1 VAPGTKETPGSTTS
15 LIIQHVRRCAGDDG
29 VAAVLERAGLEGQL
43 DELLDESRWASYDDK
58 IALFEAAAAELSHPG
73 VAFDVGATILNG
85 PVGQL
90 VPVLRALGGPGPAL
104 RAVIDTSASFSPTAT
119 IELLELGEHH
129 ARVVYRLD
137 DGLAPNHHDCKFTM
151 GLLSQIGPVFDL
163 PPADVMEHTC
173 KVRGDDA
180 CELEVSW
187 APALRTRRLGRRERR
202 ERVRGLTAR
211 FWELESKT
219 PDLVSDGDPSRVLRE
234 IEIRAAEAIGATG
247 HVLILTDP
255 DGSAPRVSQ
264 HGLVGGVAALVDDVF
279 QGLVAA
285 DDPSRIVVAVESER
299 RRYGHLV
306 FLFEGAHEPVSEERT
321 ILQAHAR
328 RVAVALDA
336 AHAIRDAKLREETAS
351 VLLHLAR
358 QLSEVT
364 TAGDITRRIVAA
376 LPRVT
381 GATQAVVLLWDQHD
395 RSLRTAASFG
405 LAEHLQSEMEG
416 LRIPIDLA
424 AREAPPEVTRKPR
437 LLPRAEATGFI
448 ADLMDHHDTSIVAL
462 VPIRTRERLH
472 GIIACG
478 WRDAAAIGPHP
489 VLEERLA
496 GIADQVG
503 TAIENALLLDQVR
516 HQALHDALTGLPNQ
530 TLFADRVDAE
540 ITRARRNGTRLGVSV
555 LDLDRFKTVNDSLGH
570 GAGDRLLI
578 QVTERL
584 AHAVRAPDT
593 IARMGGDEFTLL
605 LPELSEGGE
614 AIVAERIL
622 DAFVQPFEIEGHR
635 LRISPS
641 IGIATYPDDGD
652 GFEQLLR
659 CADVAMYRAKE
670 RGRNTWACYA
680 SGMAERAYDRLTL
693 EADLYRA
700 LQRHELRVAYQ
711 PVARVGDGA
720 VVGTEALVRWAHP
733 SLGLLM
739 PEDFLPIAEELGLM
753 AEIDG
758 WVLRQACVELGN
770 ALATG
775 GDLAHVAVNL
785 SARTLCHP
793 AFERLVHE
801 ALAAGG
807 IDATRLVIDVS
818 ESVTADR
825 ALAIGDAL
833 RVVRARGVRVALDD
847 FGRGSSAL
855 SRLEQLPIDQI
866 KVDRMFLTKV
876 DDEWSRAPVAEA
888 IVAMGHGLGVE
899 VIAEGVETDAQ
910 LAFARRLGFDLAQG
924 WLLGRP
930 GSAFDY
936 AGARSRTA

>member
-1 VAPGTKETPGSTTS
+1 
-15 LIIQHVRRCAGDDG
+15 
-29 VAAVLERAGLEGQL
+29 
-43 DELLDESRWASYDDK
+43 
-58 IALFEAAAAELSHPG
+58 
-73 VAFDVGATILNG
+73 
-85 PVGQL
+85 
-90 VPVLRALGGPGPAL
+90 
-104 RAVIDTSASFSPTAT
+104 
-119 IELLELGEHH
+119 
-129 ARVVYRLD
+129 
-137 DGLAPNHHDCKFTM
+137 
-151 GLLSQIGPVFDL
+151 
-163 PPADVMEHTC
+163 
-173 KVRGDDA
+173 
-180 CELEVSW
+180 
-187 APALRTRRLGRRERR
+187 
-202 ERVRGLTAR
+202 
-211 FWELESKT
+211 
-219 PDLVSDGDPSRVLRE
+219 
-234 IEIRAAEAIGATG
+234 
-247 HVLILTDP
+247 VLILTDP

-279 QGLVAA
+279 QGLVAD
-285 DDPSRIVVAVESER
+285 DDPQRLVVAVESER

-306 FLFEGAHEPVSEERT
+306 FLFDTSHEPVPEERT

-351 VLLHLAR
+351 VLLHLSR
-358 QLSEVT
+358 QLSELT
-364 TAGDITRRIVAA
+364 TVGDITTRLVAA

-381 GATQAVVLLWDQHD
+381 GSTHAVVLLWDEHD

-405 LAEHLQSEMEG
+405 IDEHLRSSMDQ

-424 AREAPPEVTRKPR
+424 AREAPPEVREQPT

-448 ADLMDHHDTSIVAL
+448 ADLMDQQRTAIVAL
-462 VPIRTRERLH
+462 VPIRTRDRLH
-472 GIIACG
+472 GMISCG
-478 WRDAAAIGPHP
+478 WRDAAATGPHA

-496 GIADQVG
+496 GIADQAG

-530 TLFADRVDAE
+530 TLFADRVEAE
-540 ITRARRNGTRLGVSV
+540 ITRARRSGTRLGVSV

-570 GAGDRLLI
+570 GAGDRLLV

-622 DAFVQPFEIEGHR
+622 DAFVQPFEVEGHR

-652 GFEQLLR
+652 AFEQLLR

-711 PVARVGDGA
+711 PVARVDDGA

-775 GDLAHVAVNL
+775 GELQHVSVNL

-825 ALAIGDAL
+825 TLAIGDAL

-866 KVDRMFLTKV
+866 KVDRMFLSGIE
-876 DDEWSRAPVAEA
+876 DEWSPAPVAEA

-899 VIAEGVETDAQ
+899 VVAEGVETEAQ
-910 LAFARRLGFDLAQG
+910 RAFARRLGFDLAQG

>member
-1 VAPGTKETPGSTTS
+1 VATAKETPGSSTS
-15 LIIQHVRRCAGDDG
+15 LIINHIRRCAGDGG
-29 VAAVLERAGLEGQL
+29 VAAVLARAGLS
-43 DELLDESRWASYDDK
+43 DRIDDLLDESRWASYDDK
-58 IALFEAAAAELSHPG
+58 VALLEAAAAELSHPG
-73 VAFDVGATILNG
+73 IAFDVGATILDG
-85 PVGQL
+85 SVGEL
-90 VPVLRALGGPGPAL
+90 IPVLRALGGPGPAL
-104 RAVIDTSASFSPTAT
+104 RAIVDASPSFSPTAT
-119 IELLELGEHH
+119 IELRELDEHR
-129 ARVVYRLD
+129 ARVVYRLH
-137 DGLAPNHHDCKFTM
+137 DGFAPSRHDCKFTM
-151 GLLSQIGPVFDL
+151 GLLSQIGPVFGL
-163 PPADVMEHTC
+163 PPAEIVEHAC
-173 KVRGDDA
+173 RVRGDEA

-187 APALRTRRLGRRERR
+187 AEQTARPRRLGRRDRR

-211 FWELESKT
+211 FWELESQT

-234 IEIRAAEAIGATG
+234 IEIRAADAIGATG

-255 DGSAPRVSQ
+255 DGSTPRISQ

-279 QGLVAA
+279 QGLVAD
-285 DDPSRIVVAVESER
+285 DDPRRLVVAVESER

-306 FLFEGAHEPVSEERT
+306 FLFDTDHDPVPEERT

-358 QLSEVT
+358 QLSELT
-364 TAGDITRRIVAA
+364 TITDITNRLVAA

-381 GATQAVVLLWDQHD
+381 GATQATVLLWDEQD
-395 RSLRTAASFG
+395 QSLRTVASYG
-405 LAEHLQSEMEG
+405 VADHMRGEIDG
-416 LRIPIDLA
+416 LRIPMDLA
-424 AREAPPEVTRKPR
+424 AREAPREVSERPT
-437 LLPRAEATGFI
+437 LLPRSQATGFI
-448 ADLMDHHDTSIVAL
+448 GDLMDRQAVAVVAL
-462 VPIRTRERLH
+462 VPIRLRERLH
-472 GIIACG
+472 GMISCG
-478 WRDAAAIGPHP
+478 WHEATATGPHA

-496 GIADQVG
+496 GIADQAG

-530 TLFADRVDAE
+530 VLFADRVESE
-540 ITRARRNGTRLGVSV
+540 ITRARRNNTRLGVSV

-570 GAGDRLLI
+570 SAGDRLLV

-584 AHAVRAPDT
+584 SRAVRRPDT
-593 IARMGGDEFTLL
+593 LARMGGDEFTLL
-605 LPELSEGGE
+605 LPELAEGAE

-622 DAFVQPFEIEGHR
+622 DAFVQPFEIDGHR

-652 GFEQLLR
+652 VFEHLLR

-700 LQRHELRVAYQ
+700 LQRRELRVAYQ
-711 PVARVGDGA
+711 PVARVDDGSI
-720 VVGTEALVRWAHP
+720 VGTEALVRWAHP

-801 ALAAGG
+801 ALTAGG

-818 ESVTADR
+818 EAITADR
-825 ALAIGDAL
+825 ALAVGDAL

-847 FGRGSSAL
+847 FGRGTSAL

-866 KVDRMFLTKV
+866 KVDRMFLSNIE
-876 DDEWSRAPVAEA
+876 DEWSRAPVAEA

-899 VIAEGVETDAQ
+899 VVAEGVETEAQ
-910 LAFARRLGFDLAQG
+910 RAFARRLGFDLAQG